1 MNYAQL
7 KQYHDL
13 LASIKEQI
21 VQSQHKA
28 FYSANATMLQMY
40 WCIGRLISERQKQE
54 GWGKSVI
61 PRLSTDLKND
71 FPEQKGFS
79 ERNIGYM
86 IAFYRE
92 YPILQQ
98 TVAKLTVESDHIL
111 NDTDSF
117 GILQQG
123 VAKSQN
129 VETSLIF
136 AIPWGHNVILM
147 EKVKDMNARF
157 WYMRQIVEFGWSRD
171 LLVLQIKSD
180 AYARNGNRLNNFDD
194 KLNGNYAA
202 QVKRN
207 LKDPYLFDFLTIGPR
222 FNEYELETKLTEHIQ
237 KFLLELGR
245 GFAFVGRQYPLSVD
259 NQDFAIDML
268 FYHLKLRSF
277 VVIDLKI
284 GKFLPEYAGKMN
296 FYCNLVDAQLKHETD
311 NPTIGLILCQN
322 ENRIIAE
329 YTLKD
334 MQKPIGIAEYEIPNL
349 IPTELKSSLPSIE
362 EIETELSK

>member
-98 TVAKLTVESDHIL
+98 TVAKASSPEFVGEL
-111 NDTDSF
+111 
-117 GILQQG
+117 
-123 VAKSQN
+123 
-129 VETSLIF
+129 
-136 AIPWGHNVILM
+136 
-147 EKVKDMNARF
+147 RF
-157 WYMRQIVEFGWSRD
+157 WEFAK
-171 LLVLQIKSD
+171 LVI
-180 AYARNGNRLNNFDD
+180 
-194 KLNGNYAA
+194 
-202 QVKRN
+202 
-207 LKDPYLFDFLTIGPR
+207 
-222 FNEYELETKLTEHIQ
+222 
-237 KFLLELGR
+237 
-245 GFAFVGRQYPLSVD
+245 
-259 NQDFAIDML
+259 
-268 FYHLKLRSF
+268 
-277 VVIDLKI
+277 
-284 GKFLPEYAGKMN
+284 
-296 FYCNLVDAQLKHETD
+296 
-311 NPTIGLILCQN
+311 
-322 ENRIIAE
+322 
-329 YTLKD
+329 
-334 MQKPIGIAEYEIPNL
+334 
-349 IPTELKSSLPSIE
+349 
-362 EIETELSK
+362 

>member
-1 MNYAQL
+1 M
-7 KQYHDL
+7 
-13 LASIKEQI
+13 
-21 VQSQHKA
+21 
-28 FYSANATMLQMY
+28 
-40 WCIGRLISERQKQE
+40 
-54 GWGKSVI
+54 
-61 PRLSTDLKND
+61 
-71 FPEQKGFS
+71 
-79 ERNIGYM
+79 
-86 IAFYRE
+86 
-92 YPILQQ
+92 
-98 TVAKLTVESDHIL
+98 
-111 NDTDSF
+111 
-117 GILQQG
+117 
-123 VAKSQN
+123 
-129 VETSLIF
+129 
-136 AIPWGHNVILM
+136 
-147 EKVKDMNARF
+147 
-157 WYMRQIVEFGWSRD
+157 
-171 LLVLQIKSD
+171 
-180 AYARNGNRLNNFDD
+180 
-194 KLNGNYAA
+194 
-202 QVKRN
+202 KRN